1 MKTPR
6 SKLRG
11 IKEVGF
17 ALKIRDFQTSGYFSK
32 RSKLRGI
39 EPVEIQPEHPELHV
53 KRLPDL
59 ADADV
64 EAAIGE
70 DIEHCEL
77 LR

>member
-1 MKTPR
+1 M
-6 SKLRG
+6 LG
-11 IKEVGF
+11 
-17 ALKIRDFQTSGYFSK
+17 
-32 RSKLRGI
+32 
-39 EPVEIQPEHPELHV
+39 IQPEHPELHV

-77 LR
+77 LRQKHRVIERQLNDI